1 MRTSLVFIFAL
12 SFLACSASGG
22 SSTTD
27 ASVHSDAPAGFY
39 SLTLRTISVADAGVV
54 SSMTTLQVRDDGN
67 LNYHNGLAPA
77 EARTTDAEHR
87 TLVVFLNT
95 PGVLDELRSPNPCGS
110 KAADT
115 SEYLTVGYVETLPSE
130 KVITGCHQPVYEQ
143 LRTLLKELQTAH
155 FDWAVG
161 TCPAPNVW
169 RYQSAGCGTEAR
181 PVCGSA
187 VGDGCL
193 GYRCSCDGRDI
204 TGCDFSSE
212 PYSYAGFCIGDG
224 GGKG

>member
-12 SFLACSASGG
+12 SFAACSGSGG

-39 SLTLRTISVADAGVV
+39 SLTLRTTSVADAGVA
-54 SSMTTLQVRDDGN
+54 SGMTTFEVRDDGN

-77 EARTTDAEHR
+77 EARMTDGEHR
-87 TLVVFLNT
+87 ALVAFLNT
-95 PGVLDELRSPNPCGS
+95 PGVLDELRSPTPCGPRV
-110 KAADT
+110 ADT
-115 SEYLTVGYVETLPSE
+115 SEYLTVGYVETLPSA
-130 KVITGCHQPVYEQ
+130 
-143 LRTLLKELQTAH
+143 KEI
-155 FDWAVG
+155 
-161 TCPAPNVW
+161 
-169 RYQSAGCGTEAR
+169 TEAR

-187 VGDGCL
+187 IGDGCL
-193 GYRCSCDGRDI
+193 GFRCSCDGRDI

-212 PYSYAGFCIGDG
+212 PYAYPGFCIGDG